1 MTTITGKLQ
10 LKPEGRRVL
19 ACFRDCWVVVTNYL
33 YEIAPKRYI
42 RDIYPPFGDVP
53 ALNPFGMVKKPSPVP
68 ITAEVL
74 AGVWNTLL
82 AGNYTLKNIGD
93 AIEQAQDDYNLSV
106 GIFPNIDQV
115 GITYHKLRRLVSV
128 YKSLYSEIVTA
139 DLRSISIAN
148 QYIPPIQGYE
158 ALSLDS
164 IDIEG
169 IEAKANAYLL
179 HQEQVSMSIDDVLP
193 PVTDY
198 GAAQELEGTKSE
210 LITCRAENQ
219 ALKSEL
225 ERLKQAPAE
234 ASKREELE
242 SNKKELSKANERIAE
257 LEQELAGLH
266 AKKNDN
272 ARFWG
277 LLCRDATN
285 EPTYQRVLE
294 LTTIVERA
302 KAIKLLDTDKCGR
315 LIFKYKPKSG
325 FPTIANCYRFVEK
338 LQERF
343 QLGHDY
349 KARIVSELIGGLSVT
364 QLEYAKHTYKTKG
377 SKPRNNELIDS
388 LFVFS

>member
-1 MTTITGKLQ
+1 MRGLLPIRDYKERCLIN
-10 LKPEGRRVL
+10 
-19 ACFRDCWVVVTNYL
+19 CFRDCWVVVTNYL

-42 RDIYPPFGDVP
+42 RGIYPPFGDVP
-53 ALNPFGMVKKPSPVP
+53 TLNPFGMVKKPSPAP

-74 AGVWNTLL
+74 AGVWNALVATDRYIVLD
-82 AGNYTLKNIGD
+82 IGD
-93 AIEQAQDDYNLSV
+93 AIDQAREDYELKEDIIPDVNQVSHTYPKVRELVRVYGLIHSDLTRE
-106 GIFPNIDQV
+106 FPPKI
-115 GITYHKLRRLVSV
+115 
-128 YKSLYSEIVTA
+128 EE
-139 DLRSISIAN
+139 
-148 QYIPPIQGYE
+148 YE

-193 PVTDY
+193 SVTDY
-198 GAAQELEGTKSE
+198 GTAQELERTKSE
-210 LITCRAENQ
+210 LIACRAETQ

-225 ERLKQAPAE
+225 ERLKQAP
-234 ASKREELE
+234 KREELE
-242 SNKKELSKANERIAE
+242 SNKKELSKAEERIAE

-277 LLCRDATN
+277 LLCRDDTKD
-285 EPTYQRVLE
+285 PTYKRVLD
-294 LTTIVERA
+294 LMTIIERA
-302 KAIKLLDTDKCGR
+302 KGIKLIGTDENGGLVFR
-315 LIFKYKPKSG
+315 YKRRSG

-349 KARIVSELIGGLSVT
+349 KARIVSELIGGLEVK
-364 QLEYAKHTYKTKG
+364 QLEDAKHTYYTKG
-377 SKPRNNELIDS
+377 CKAKNNELIDS